1 MEYRVVGGSGLKVSS
16 IGLGTV
22 DFGERVDAARAHG
35 LVHAAL
41 DAGVTLFD
49 TGDNY
54 TDGRSEEI
62 LGAALKG
69 CHDEV
74 VISTKFT
81 GRDRFRADGSR
92 AFVLDACEGSLR
104 RLGIDCIDLYTMHHP
119 DPDTP
124 IDETLGALEELVQQ
138 GKVRTLGSSN
148 FSGWQIAEADHTA
161 AAANTTR
168 FAVSQMEWNLLKRHV
183 EDEIVPACRH
193 YDVSI
198 MPFYPIASGL
208 LTGKYR
214 QGQTFPSGTRLADID
229 FYARVASDGN
239 LDKVETLIA
248 FAEKRGHSILDLA
261 LSWLSG
267 QPGVS
272 SVLVGASSVGQLEK
286 NVAAIGWSLSQEDRE
301 EIDSLVKD
309 VRNAGEIPFN
319 K

>member
-104 RLGIDCIDLYTMHHP
+104 RLGIDCIDLSSRSRHP
-119 DPDTP
+119 D
-124 IDETLGALEELVQQ
+124 
-138 GKVRTLGSSN
+138 R
-148 FSGWQIAEADHTA
+148 
-161 AAANTTR
+161 
-168 FAVSQMEWNLLKRHV
+168 
-183 EDEIVPACRH
+183 
-193 YDVSI
+193 
-198 MPFYPIASGL
+198 
-208 LTGKYR
+208 
-214 QGQTFPSGTRLADID
+214 
-229 FYARVASDGN
+229 
-239 LDKVETLIA
+239 
-248 FAEKRGHSILDLA
+248 
-261 LSWLSG
+261 
-267 QPGVS
+267 
-272 SVLVGASSVGQLEK
+272 
-286 NVAAIGWSLSQEDRE
+286 
-301 EIDSLVKD
+301 
-309 VRNAGEIPFN
+309 
-319 K
+319 